1 MSETKLSQLHL
12 GECTCV
18 VRACV
23 VRASVWFVWAI
34 TSTFMHGFQ
43 NNTAQMFSVR
53 SRSAIRNICSD
64 KLKVKVTLGAQTIKW
79 SKLSLSE
86 PLLQYLCMDFKTR
99 GERDKFVTIPC
110 HNCSLSGVEVSF
122 EIFVQVG

>member
-12 GECTCV
+12 GVCTCV

-34 TSTFMHGFQ
+34 TFTFMHGFQ

-79 SKLSLSE
+79 SKLSE
-86 PLLQYLCMDFKTR
+86 PLLRHLCMDFKIR
-99 GERDKFVTIPC
+99 GERDFVTIPC